1 MLEVR
6 PAIPADGTAL
16 GEIHAASWEAAYAP
30 FFDPEFAASAIQDR
44 HTRWHNRIAEGQ
56 GILLVA
62 AVGGRPLALSHSVP
76 STTRPGHGEVLS
88 FYGHPDGWGTG
99 VAAALMTETLHHLRD
114 NGFAQV
120 HLWTLRDT
128 HQSRRFYGK
137 CGFTE
142 SGATR
147 THDFGDGNP
156 LAQVEYERPT

>member
-1 MLEVR
+1 MR
-6 PAIPADGTAL
+6 S
-16 GEIHAASWEAAYAP
+16 HAASWEAACAP

-44 HTRWHNRIAEGQ
+44 RTRWHTRIAEGQ

-62 AVGGRPLALSHSVP
+62 AVDGRPLALSHSVP

-99 VAAALMTETLHHLRD
+99 VAAALMNETLHHLRD

-128 HQSRRFYGK
+128 HQSRRFAQIIQ
-137 CGFTE
+137 CSE
-142 SGATR
+142 SLVRAASPAARSGGAAKDAMGTFR
-147 THDFGDGNP
+147 RSPMSRGAP
-156 LAQVEYERPT
+156 SRR